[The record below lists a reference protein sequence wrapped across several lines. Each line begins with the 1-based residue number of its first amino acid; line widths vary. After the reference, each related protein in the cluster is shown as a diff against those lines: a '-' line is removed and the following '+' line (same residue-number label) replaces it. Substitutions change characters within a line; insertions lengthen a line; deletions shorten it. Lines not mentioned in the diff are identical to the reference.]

1 VFHPGIYPGRVTF
14 PAHIHG
20 FVESA
25 AVALLP
31 QKPVSKGYR
40 SEFNVK
46 ANDLPET
53 GNIPE
58 SLMM

>member
-1 VFHPGIYPGRVTF
+1 VGP
-14 PAHIHG
+14 
-20 FVESA
+20 A
-25 AVALLP
+25 AVVFLP
-31 QKPVSKGYR
+31 KKPLSKGYR
-40 SEFNVK
+40 SEFTVK